1 MTKYLLLSAVF
12 LSLGARAQSNDF
24 EAELRM
30 LEQKEEAAFTRAET
44 LTNTELTEQNQKDQ
58 NQKEQNQNELNIIS
72 DSVSSAA
79 SSVKKREE
87 GQLQRSEITITPPTV
102 KIRRIRS
109 R

>member
-1 MTKYLLLSAVF
+1 
-12 LSLGARAQSNDF
+12 
-24 EAELRM
+24 M

-44 LTNTELTEQNQKDQ
+44 LTNTELTEP
-58 NQKEQNQNELNIIS
+58 NQKEQNQNEQDIIS

>member
-44 LTNTELTEQNQKDQ
+44 ITNTELTEQ

>member
-44 LTNTELTEQNQKDQ
+44 LTNTELMEP
-58 NQKEQNQNELNIIS
+58 NQKEQNQNEQDIIS

>member
-44 LTNTELTEQNQKDQ
+44 LTNTELTEQNQK
-58 NQKEQNQNELNIIS
+58 EQNQNEQDIIS